1 MAWRLSQP
9 PLGFFFFPNHP
20 MRLSSAR
27 PRPLALSR
35 PSTRSRLAITLAGLA
50 LLATG
55 AAPAWAAFTADLRIE
70 VNKPSVELS
79 PHLYGLF
86 FEDINYGADGGLY
99 AELIQNR
106 SFEYHPRS
114 HPDHTPLHAWEKI
127 ERDGARATL
136 TVSDARPL
144 NANNRHHL
152 ELAVTG
158 SEPGRAGVANTGFDG
173 IRLDAGARY
182 DVSLYARATD
192 WSGPASL
199 TVTLELPDGTPA
211 GSLSLDG
218 PGPDGEWKKLE
229 GVITADRAADRAR
242 LVVTTAGRGTLG
254 LDMVSLFPQDTW
266 RGRKNGLRK
275 DLVQAIADLKPGFLR
290 FPGGCIAHG
299 HGLDNVYRWK
309 DTVGDIAERKPNWN
323 LWGYHQTYGLGYFE
337 YFQLCEDL
345 GALALPVLP
354 VGVSCGFRGLEV
366 VPMDQLQPYVQDA
379 LDLVEFA
386 NGPADSRWGSVRVR
400 MGHPEPFNLR
410 YLCLG
415 NEEHDNAE
423 VRERFPLF
431 ARALREAHPEIK
443 IIGTSGLSADI
454 PLYDLM
460 ARERVHSSDEHYYE
474 LPDWFIHHQK
484 RFDSFDRSK
493 PKIFVGEY
501 ASWGNN
507 LFNAVAEAAYLT
519 GVERNGDI
527 VDMTAY
533 APLFARNGRTQWNP
547 NLLYFDQRSV
557 LRTANYHVQ
566 QLFSLNK
573 GDAHLS
579 HSFHVEG
586 APLPSTRGHLG
597 VGSIGAAV
605 EIASIHIDDQPVD
618 LAAWTE
624 KSGRFPATADGHRA
638 QSEGKN
644 GNALLLNPAPAAP
657 AAADAPLRYRI
668 RARKTGGASG
678 GLIVLFGA
686 DSAGKGGYVWT
697 LGADGK
703 ARHQLHKVGA
713 YDWWVKLALVETD
726 GPVPSGEWQDL
737 AVELDARGRIL
748 CSVDGKIVIDH
759 TLAPHPISVS
769 PTLDRAANELIIKL
783 VNPNEEPATAR
794 ITLAGAA
801 GVGRLG
807 RLLTLSGHRD
817 AHNSFERPAAVA
829 PAPSGVP
836 VAPVFNHQ
844 IPAMSVQVLR
854 IPVAAP

>member
-1 MAWRLSQP
+1 MQLPPFPSPASAPSPRL
-9 PLGFFFFPNHP
+9 
-20 MRLSSAR
+20 
-27 PRPLALSR
+27 RPLAIAALQIA
-35 PSTRSRLAITLAGLA
+35 LAAVA
-50 LLATG
+50 G
-55 AAPAWAAFTADLRIE
+55 AAEFRAELRVE
-70 VNKPSVELS
+70 VDKPTVELS

-99 AELIQNR
+99 AELVQNR

-114 HPDHTPLHAWEKI
+114 KPEHTALHAWEKI

-136 TVSDARPL
+136 SVSDAHPL
-144 NANNRHHL
+144 HANNRHHL
-152 ELAVTG
+152 EVTVTG
-158 SEPGRAGVANTGFDG
+158 AEPGRAGVANTGFDG
-173 IRLDAGARY
+173 IPLDADARY
-182 DVSLYARATD
+182 DFSVHARVAG

-199 TVTLELPDGTPA
+199 TVALELPDGTIA
-211 GSLSLDG
+211 GSLTLEG
-218 PGPDGEWKKLE
+218 LGAEWQKLE
-229 GVITADRAADRAR
+229 GELVADRAADRAR
-242 LVVTTAGRGTLG
+242 LVVTTAGRGTLD
-254 LDMVSLFPQDTW
+254 LDMVSLFPRDTW

-275 DLVQAIADLKPGFLR
+275 DLVQAMADLKPGFLR

-366 VPMDQLQPYVQDA
+366 VPMDQLQPYIQDA

-386 NGPADSRWGSVRVR
+386 NGPADSRWGSVRAR

-410 YLCLG
+410 HLCLG

-443 IIGTSGLSADI
+443 IIGTSGLSAHI
-454 PLYDLM
+454 PLYELM
-460 ARERVHSSDEHYYE
+460 ARERVYSSDEHYYE
-474 LPDWFIHHQK
+474 LPDWFIHHQN

-519 GVERNGDI
+519 GIERNGDI
-527 VDMTAY
+527 VDMSAY
-533 APLFARNGRTQWNP
+533 APLFARDGRTQWHP
-547 NLLYFDQRSV
+547 NLLYFDQRRV

-573 GDAHLS
+573 GDAHLA
-579 HSFHVEG
+579 HTLDVEG
-586 APLPSTRGHLG
+586 APLPATGGHLG
-597 VGSIGAAV
+597 FGSAGSAL
-605 EIASIHIDDQPVD
+605 EIASIHLADQAAD

-624 KSGRFPATADGHRA
+624 KSGRFATADGHRV
-638 QSEGKN
+638 QSDEKLGH
-644 GNALLLNPAPAAP
+644 ALLLSPAPAASP
-657 AAADAPLRYRI
+657 AADAPLRYRV
-668 RARKTGGASG
+668 RARKTAGDRGGF
-678 GLIVLFGA
+678 IVLFGA

-697 LGADGK
+697 IGAEGR

-726 GPVPSGEWQDL
+726 GPAPTGEWQDI
-737 AVELDARGRIL
+737 AVEIDARGRVV
-748 CSVDGKIVIDH
+748 CSIDGKVVIDH
-759 TLAPHPISVS
+759 TLAPAPLSVS
-769 PTLDRAANELIIKL
+769 PTLDRSANELIIKL
-783 VNPNEEPATAR
+783 VNPHEQPASAR

-807 RLLTLSGHRD
+807 RLLTLSGPRD
-817 AHNSFERPAAVA
+817 AHNSFGNPAAVA
-829 PAPSGVP
+829 PSPRGIP
-836 VAPVFNHQ
+836 VAPVFEHQ

-854 IPVAAP
+854 IPVAP